1 MTTSPTPPPGRP
13 HRMPGDGWVE
23 CGCGSRHWGLNG
35 AAGLLAW
42 RLDAAGGVEIALQH
56 RAEWSHHGGTWG
68 LPGGA
73 IADGET
79 PIEGG
84 LREAAEEA
92 GISPDSLELSATRV
106 LQHPDWSYTT
116 IVARADPEAE
126 VRATDAESLE
136 VRWASL
142 REITGD
148 DGLPLLPAFGAALP
162 ELRQMLG
169 RVVLVVDSANVVGS
183 VPDGWWRD
191 RAGATERLRDHLET
205 VRTDGLAGD
214 VVGLAGSRWF
224 PGIHL
229 VTEGDARGV
238 ASTGAVRVH
247 EAGGSGDDA
256 IVAVAAELAVG
267 PTVPDAGFTR
277 VIVATADRGLAERC
291 RQIGAGVIGPRAVRG
306 R

>member
-1 MTTSPTPPPGRP
+1 
-13 HRMPGDGWVE
+13 MPGDGWVE
-23 CGCGSRHWGLNG
+23 CRCGSRHWGLNG

-106 LQHPDWSYTT
+106 LEHPDWSYTT
-116 IVARADPEAE
+116 IVARADPDAE

-142 REITGD
+142 PEITGD

-162 ELRQMLG
+162 ELLQMLG

-191 RAGATERLRDHLET
+191 RAGATERLRDHLGT
-205 VRTDGLAGD
+205 LRTEGLAGD

-224 PGIHL
+224 PEIHL
-229 VTEGDARGV
+229 VTEGDARG
-238 ASTGAVRVH
+238 APSAGGVRVH
-247 EAGGSGDDA
+247 EAEGSGDNA

-267 PTVPDAGFTR
+267 PTVPDAGFAR
-277 VIVATADRGLAERC
+277 VVVATADRDLAVRC
-291 RQIGAGVIGPRAVRG
+291 RQVGAGVIGPKAVRG